1 MYLTYRQ
8 GTEVHESVVPLLDT
22 VQAVELVL
30 VVVLIDSGLACV
42 WPSDKANAV
51 Y

>member
-22 VQAVELVL
+22 VQASMELVL

-42 WPSDKANAV
+42 
-51 Y
+51 